1 MSWYDF
7 GNPPITSTQG
17 IVAAPSTASLIA
29 ELDST
34 ELLTKDF
41 TSGHQQNFRVTVIAG
56 ASTTATFA
64 LEHALSTG
72 LGSTALVQAP
82 INFYTPTGQSGQYVF
97 NLRAGR
103 DSRFR
108 LRLSSTA
115 ANAAATIQAEAL
127 T

>member
-17 IVAAPSTASLIA
+17 IIAAPSTASLIA

-41 TSGHQQNFRVTVIAG
+41 VSGQHQNFRVTVIAG
-56 ASTTATFA
+56 ASTTATFVM
-64 LEHALSTG
+64 EHVLSTG

-82 INFYTPTGQSGQYVF
+82 INFYTPTGQSAQYVF
-97 NLRAGR
+97 NLRANQN
-103 DSRFR
+103 SRFR
-108 LRLSSTA
+108 VRLTSTA
-115 ANAAATIQAEAL
+115 ANAAATLQAEAL

>member
-17 IVAAPSTASLIA
+17 IAGGPSTATLIA

-41 TSGHQQNFRVTVIAG
+41 TSGHQQNYRVSMIAG

-64 LEHALSTG
+64 FEHCLSTG

-82 INFYTPTGQSGQYVF
+82 INIYTPTGQSAQYVF
-97 NLRAGR
+97 NIRAGK

-108 LRLSSTA
+108 VRMTSTA
-115 ANAAATIQAEAL
+115 ANAAATLQAEAL

>member
-17 IVAAPSTASLIA
+17 IIAAPSTASLIA

-34 ELLTKDF
+34 ELLTKDYA
-41 TSGHQQNFRVTVIAG
+41 TGQQHNFRVTVLAG
-56 ASTTATFA
+56 ASTSATFA
-64 LEHALSTG
+64 FEHTLSTG
-72 LGSTALVQAP
+72 LGSTAFVGAP
-82 INFYTPTGQSGQYVF
+82 VNFYTPTGQSAQYVF
-97 NLRAGR
+97 NMRAGK

-108 LRLSSTA
+108 VRLTSTA